1 MDTRPIGSLTVSAV
15 GLGCNN
21 FGWHLDEAA
30 SRAVVHAALDAG
42 VTHFDTADVYGEG
55 QSEAFLGRA
64 LGARR
69 ADVVVA
75 TKFGSRIDDARQ
87 GAHPDYVARAAEDSL
102 RRLGTDVIDLYY
114 LHKPD
119 PSVPIA
125 DTLGALDQLV
135 EAGKVREV
143 ACSNLSADQLR
154 EADGAAR
161 GARFAALQSE
171 YSLLHRAPE
180 TDGTLDAC
188 GDLGLAF
195 VPYFPLKSG
204 LLSGK
209 YRKGRRAPAG
219 ARLSGDTPGSRF
231 APMGDHL
238 LTDANLDAVERLAVW
253 AEAHGGTVLDLA
265 FAYLLARPAV
275 ASVIAGATRPE
286 QVAANVAAAGL
297 ALSEGDLESLDD
309 LLAQPA

>member
-1 MDTRPIGSLTVSAV
+1 MDSRHIGPLVVSAV

-69 ADVVVA
+69 SEVVVA
-75 TKFGSRIDDARQ
+75 TKFGNRD
-87 GAHPDYVARAAEDSL
+87 GAHPETVARAAEDSL
-102 RRLGTDVIDLYY
+102 RRLGTDTIDLYT

-119 PSVPIA
+119 PAVPIA
-125 DTLGALDQLV
+125 DTLGALSRLV

-154 EADGAAR
+154 EADEAAT
-161 GARFAALQSE
+161 GARFVALQSE

-188 GDLGLAF
+188 RSLGLAF

-209 YRKGRRAPAG
+209 YRKGSIPPAG
-219 ARLSGDTPGSRF
+219 SRLSGDTPGSAF
-231 APMGDHL
+231 AGMGARL
-238 LTDANLDAVERLAVW
+238 LTDANLDAVERLTGW
-253 AEAHGGTVLDLA
+253 AESRGGTALDLA
-265 FAYLLARPAV
+265 FAYLLAGPAV

-286 QVAANVAAAGL
+286 QVAANVAAAGF
-297 ALSEGDLESLDD
+297 ALSETDLDGLDT
-309 LLAQPA
+309 LLSQPA